1 MGSVFQNK
9 KTKLWSIRYDLPG
22 STREDRKQK
31 QVTGFNSK
39 PEAASILKLL
49 EAQIIKGEYD
59 LVSKSF
65 TVKEL
70 ADIWS
75 ENHFESLKPKTKEYY
90 KGMLDRYILP
100 KFGSARANSLKKDN
114 VESYYRQL
122 IKDGKS
128 IDLVAKIHTLMRALF
143 YYSYEHDR
151 IPSKIMDKVKR
162 PTLVRAEREFW
173 SVEDRAKAIKYFKDT
188 PVAFH
193 VELVLLLGLRQGE
206 VAGLRIDDI
215 DFKDKT
221 LKVRREAQMLRNVGI
236 HIDKPKT
243 ESSLRTLP
251 LTPDAIK
258 LIKARVTWI
267 KENKLFY
274 GPKYNYEWDGYLSVD
289 EIGNLIYDQRI
300 SGYYRRHMNK
310 ENCPV
315 KKITFHDIRHTF
327 SVSLLEK
334 DVNLKT
340 IQELLGHSN
349 FSTTAD
355 IYSHV
360 DLDKKREALNRLNG

>member
-22 STREDRKQK
+22 STRDDRKQK

-59 LVSKSF
+59 LVPKSF

-70 ADIWS
+70 ADVWS
-75 ENHFESLKPKTKEYY
+75 ENHFETLKPKTREYY
-90 KGMLDRYILP
+90 KGMLNRYILP
-100 KFGSARANSLKKDN
+100 QFGKVRANSLKKDDI
-114 VESYYRQL
+114 ESYYRQL
-122 IKDGKS
+122 VKDGKS

-151 IPSKIMDKVKR
+151 IPSRIMDKVKR
-162 PTLVRAEREFW
+162 PTLKRDEREFW
-173 SVEDRAKAIKYFKDT
+173 NIEERAKAIQYFKKN
-188 PVAFH
+188 PVGYH

-206 VAGLRIDDI
+206 VAGLKIEDI
-215 DFKDKT
+215 DFKAKT
-221 LKVRREAQMLRNVGI
+221 VKIRREAQMLRNVGI

-243 ESSLRTLP
+243 ESSVRTLP
-251 LTPDAIK
+251 LTSDAVK
-258 LIKARVTWI
+258 LLKSRISWI

-289 EIGNLIYDQRI
+289 EKGYLIHDQKI
-300 SGYYRRHMNK
+300 SGYYRRYMSRDD
-310 ENCPV
+310 CPV

-327 SVSLLEK
+327 SVSLLER